1 MIQTVSE
8 NRVCS
13 VARDGCGRGG
23 FEEKLGRGIS
33 ASTWNRESRETAD
46 TDLPPI
52 TTHYI
57 EGGNTGTVLLGR
69 KTTTLLLEIVMVG
82 LLLLLVL
89 HAVVGRQ
96 VPSSEH
102 FSQVV
107 QVAVEEKEEDG
118 EVRLVVGNLKLH
130 LGRRA
135 GEHLL
140 DRVLVQEVPGQPGL
154 PIISSLSVCQ
164 VLPEAK
170 HLLGESLYAGQL
182 EGEPE
187 CAAHAFIEDNQVN
200 KMRLPQVL

>member
-1 MIQTVSE
+1 
-8 NRVCS
+8 
-13 VARDGCGRGG
+13 
-23 FEEKLGRGIS
+23 
-33 ASTWNRESRETAD
+33 
-46 TDLPPI
+46 
-52 TTHYI
+52 
-57 EGGNTGTVLLGR
+57 
-69 KTTTLLLEIVMVG
+69 MVG
-82 LLLLLVL
+82 LLLLLAL
-89 HAVVGRQ
+89 HAIVGRQ

-107 QVAVEEKEEDG
+107 QVGVEEKEEDG

-200 KMRLPQVL
+200 QAVKSGGLNLCSAPGENSNCLLSSISLGG

>member
-1 MIQTVSE
+1 
-8 NRVCS
+8 
-13 VARDGCGRGG
+13 
-23 FEEKLGRGIS
+23 
-33 ASTWNRESRETAD
+33 
-46 TDLPPI
+46 
-52 TTHYI
+52 
-57 EGGNTGTVLLGR
+57 
-69 KTTTLLLEIVMVG
+69 MVG
-82 LLLLLVL
+82 LLLLLAL
-89 HAVVGRQ
+89 HAIVGRQ
-96 VPSSEH
+96 VPSSTH

-200 KMRLPQVL
+200 QAVKSGGLNLCSAPGENSNCLLSSPSLGG